1 MKLISLNIWGGKVY
15 EPLMSFIGREAET
28 TDIFCFQEVF
38 HTTTEKTEFNGYRLN
53 MFSELTSKL
62 SEFNAFL
69 APAQDKFIFVDKLA
83 NFDFSFGLATFV
95 RKTIKVE
102 VDDFFVYGERN
113 SMIDGD
119 CETLPRNAQQID
131 LKVNGKGL
139 SIFNYHGIWRRAPQN
154 TTNKSDT
161 PARLIASEIIRNR
174 VNNVSGEKIICGDFN
189 LLPDTKSVAILE
201 VNMLN
206 LIKKFGIQST
216 RSRLYTKDS
225 LKFADYMIASKGIKI
240 KSFEVPNITVSDHL
254 PMVLEFDL

>member
-69 APAQDKFIFVDKLA
+69 APAQDKFMLPQNFVD
-83 NFDFSFGLATFV
+83 FDLSFGLAIFV
-95 RKTIKVE
+95 RKNLKAS
-102 VDDFFVYGERN
+102 VDNMFVYGKRN
-113 SMIDGD
+113 SMVQGQP
-119 CETLPRNAQQID
+119 ETFPRNIQHIS
-131 LKVNGKGL
+131 LKASGKVL
-139 SIFNYHGIWRRAPQN
+139 TVFNYHGLWKLG
-154 TTNKSDT
+154 NKSDT
-161 PARLIASEIIRNR
+161 PERLAVSEVIKTHMD
-174 VNNVSGEKIICGDFN
+174 SHKGGKIICGDFN